1 MSFDT
6 TCRRLAEIFPED
18 FASWL
23 LGERIALTELSPTEL
38 SVEPI
43 RADSVML
50 LQGQTD
56 ILHVEFQTDPKPDI
70 PLRLADYRLRLHRR
84 FPDKTIHQVVL
95 YLRETTS
102 ERVYQNY
109 FEIAGMYAE
118 FEVMRLWEIPAEA
131 LMEYTGLL
139 PFAVLGR
146 SMEPVQMLRR
156 AVGEMLKIED
166 ETQQHEAMAAAYVL
180 AGLRCEEAVIAEVI
194 RRDVMRESVTY
205 QAILREGRE
214 EGREEGRQAMAYAI
228 CRQLTKRF
236 GSLPETVL
244 SAIAVLPLSA
254 LEALSEALLDFAS
267 LDELE
272 RWLVERS

>member
-38 SVEPI
+38 SIEPI

-50 LQGQTD
+50 LQGQND
-56 ILHVEFQTDPKPDI
+56 ILHVEFQTVPKSDVPM
-70 PLRLADYRLRLHRR
+70 RLADYRLRLHRR

-118 FEVMRLWEIPAEA
+118 FNVVRLWEVPAEA
-131 LMEYTGLL
+131 LMEYRGLL
-139 PFAVLGR
+139 PFAVLGQ
-146 SMEPVQMLRR
+146 SAEPVQTLRR

-166 ETQQHEAMAAAYVL
+166 EVQQHEAIAAAYVL

-214 EGREEGRQAMAYAI
+214 EGREEGRQVMSYAI
-228 CRQLTKRF
+228 CRQLIKRF
-236 GSLPETVL
+236 GELPETTQTT
-244 SAIAVLPLSA
+244 IAALPLSA
-254 LEALSEALLDFAS
+254 LEALSEALLDFTS
-267 LDELE
+267 FDEIQV
-272 RWLVERS
+272 WLAKQR